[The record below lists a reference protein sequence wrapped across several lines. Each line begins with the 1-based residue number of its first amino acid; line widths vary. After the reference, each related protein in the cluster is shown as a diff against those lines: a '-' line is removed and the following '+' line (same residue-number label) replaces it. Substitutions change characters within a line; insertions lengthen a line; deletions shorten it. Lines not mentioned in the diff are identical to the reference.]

1 MTEQELRQRVVS
13 VAKGWLGVKGGTP
26 EHHTIVDVYNAHRP
40 LARGYKLKYTDA
52 WCAGFASAVAI
63 DAGLTDIIPTEVGC
77 EEHIRLFQAVGRWV
91 EDDAYTPMPGDYIFY
106 DWQDKGQGDNRG
118 YADHVG
124 IVEKVVDNTITV
136 IEGNKGNAV
145 ARRSL
150 KVNGRYIRGYG
161 VPPYNLAAIER
172 ELGECPKGPK
182 GEKGTTCTG
191 CGPSPWYDEA
201 QRWAKRMGIADGTRP
216 EEPATRA
223 EVWTMLMRLASGH
236 DGAGKE

>member
-1 MTEQELRQRVVS
+1 MTEQELRQMVVS

-26 EHHTIVDVYNAHRP
+26 EHRTIVDIYNAHRP

-52 WCAGFASAVAI
+52 WCAGFASAVAVA
-63 DAGLTDIIPTEVGC
+63 AGLTDIIPTEVGC
-77 EEHIRLFQAVGRWV
+77 EEHIRLFKKLGRWV
-91 EDDAYTPMPGDYIFY
+91 EDDAYTPQPGDYIFY
-106 DWQDKGQGDNRG
+106 DWQDDGKGDNRG
-118 YADHVG
+118 YSDHVG
-124 IVEKVVDNTITV
+124 IVEKVEGNTITV

-161 VPPYNLAAIER
+161 VPNYDLKAVE
-172 ELGECPKGPK
+172 
-182 GEKGTTCTG
+182 TG

-223 EVWTMLMRLASGH
+223 EVWTMLMRLANGP